1 MRRSHGPRQGTR
13 NSLKKRRRER
23 GKVTITRHLS
33 EFKVGDTVLISPEP
47 AVQKGMPHRRFFN
60 KHAKVVEK
68 RGRAYVLEVRDQK
81 ATKRVISL
89 PVHLRLSR

>member
-13 NSLKKRRRER
+13 NILRKRKRDR
-23 GKVTITRHLS
+23 GKLTITRQLK
-33 EFKVGDTVLISPEP
+33 EFKVGDTVVINPEP

-68 RGRAYVLEVRDQK
+68 KGKAYVLEVKDQK
-81 ATKRVISL
+81 AMKKVISL
-89 PVHLRLSR
+89 PVHLRLSK

>member
-13 NSLKKRRRER
+13 HALKKRRRER
-23 GKVTITRHLS
+23 GKVTITRRLR
-33 EFKVGDTVLISPEP
+33 EFKVGDKVLISPEP
-47 AVQKGMPHRRFFN
+47 AVQKGVPHRRFFN

-89 PVHLRLSR
+89 PIHLRLSK

>member
-13 NSLKKRRRER
+13 NSLKKRSRDR
-23 GKVTITRHLS
+23 GKLTITRQLK

-60 KHAKVVEK
+60 KHAKVVDK
-68 RGRAYVLEVRDQK
+68 RGKAYVLEVKDQK
-81 ATKRVISL
+81 AMKKIISL
-89 PVHLRLSR
+89 PVHLRLSK